1 MNRIVLTILLST
13 IFATFGLY
21 YYNRSES
28 KNNRVFRETLSKDV
42 FFITFIAPLV
52 GAALFSFLIS
62 LVFIEAD
69 TEQFFKSDVVLLT
82 AMFYL
87 YGVYSVSMGMHALV
101 KAFKSEI
108 FRMKD
113 DKLGKLLY
121 FFHGPFSHTMS
132 EFSMTLILALFMI
145 YNLNHPIRTVLD
157 RGEVITTIACGIL
170 LGIGLAIVFAIGN
183 ALPVKK
189 WILGFITIFLIYIEY
204 NSKASIL
211 HSPLS
216 IYILTCFIVALAI
229 LVINEYGPYKNMF
242 MRFVDEK
249 FVSVEKDW
257 TVSNILT

>member
-13 IFATFGLY
+13 IFGSFGLY

-28 KNNRVFRETLSKDV
+28 KNSRVFRESLSKDV

-52 GAALFSFLIS
+52 GAALFSFIIS
-62 LVFIEAD
+62 LIFVEAD
-69 TEQFFKSDVVLLT
+69 SETFFKSDVVLLT

-87 YGVYSVSMGMHALV
+87 YGVYSVSMGMHALA
-101 KAFKSEI
+101 KAFKSEV

-113 DKLGKLLY
+113 NKLGKLLY

-132 EFSMTLILALFMI
+132 ELSMTLILSLLMI
-145 YNLNHPIRTVLD
+145 YNLNHPIRNVLD

-170 LGIGLAIVFAIGN
+170 LGCGLAIIYAIGN
-183 ALPVKK
+183 ALTIKK
-189 WILGFITIFLIYIEY
+189 WILGAIILGLIYIEY
-204 NSKASIL
+204 NSKAGIL

-216 IYILTCFIVALAI
+216 IYILTTFIVAFII
-229 LVINEYGPYKNMF
+229 LFINEYGPYKNVF

-257 TVSNILT
+257 TVSNILS